1 MGRRD
6 IATGVIIIREK
17 PISDQNMRGV
27 KTVSRLFFVQAIS
40 GYEDNLLSGECDFG
54 GVIGGEASVFVFPG
68 SVIVRRGDDILREL
82 GIREK

>member
-40 GYEDNLLSGECDFG
+40 GYEDNLLSGECD
-54 GVIGGEASVFVFPG
+54 
-68 SVIVRRGDDILREL
+68 IVSRLNSMLLITNYE
-82 GIREK
+82 

>member
-27 KTVSRLFFVQAIS
+27 KTVSRIFFLQAIS
-40 GYEDNLLSGECDFG
+40 GYEDNLIT
-54 GVIGGEASVFVFPG
+54 VVVFVFPG

>member
-17 PISDQNMRGV
+17 PISDQKMRGV

-54 GVIGGEASVFVFPG
+54 GVIGGEASLFAP
-68 SVIVRRGDDILREL
+68 SVL
-82 GIREK
+82 

>member
-40 GYEDNLLSGECDFG
+40 GYEDNLLSG
-54 GVIGGEASVFVFPG
+54 VIGGEASLFAP
-68 SVIVRRGDDILREL
+68 SVL
-82 GIREK
+82 

>member
-54 GVIGGEASVFVFPG
+54 GGIGVEASLFAP
-68 SVIVRRGDDILREL
+68 SVL
-82 GIREK
+82 